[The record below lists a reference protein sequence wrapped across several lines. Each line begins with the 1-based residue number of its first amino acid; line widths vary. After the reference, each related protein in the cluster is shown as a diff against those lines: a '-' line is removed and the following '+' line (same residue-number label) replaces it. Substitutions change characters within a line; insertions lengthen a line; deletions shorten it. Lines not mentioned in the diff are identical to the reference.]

1 MHRNLINVLVLLTTL
16 SLFGHRATAEL
27 AITIDPAEP
36 MVDEPFDIRVTGAEP
51 GERIELTCRIDDAFG
66 RVWQCRAIYEADGE
80 GVVDPSKQPPVEG
93 PFEVANPMALLWW
106 AERVPEGIAFGFS
119 WRDPLTAR
127 DRISLFAMPTEAEN
141 GVAITVERRYASAG
155 VTMHELEV
163 DGLNAALFLPDTSGP
178 HPCVIT
184 MGGSEG
190 GRFTAEMD
198 ASLLASKGIAALALA
213 YFGDRGLPRELV
225 NIPVETVK
233 RAIDA
238 LAADERIDSS
248 RLGIMGTSKGGEFAL
263 LAASTYPELRVVVT
277 KVPSHVVFNGI
288 TFPVEP
294 VSSWTLDGEPLPYI
308 AFLMN
313 PTVMAD
319 FADGEPYT
327 LRPLHSYSISRAKNR
342 AEATIP
348 VERINGPVMTIS
360 AEGDDLWPS
369 TPMSNRIVKRL
380 EKYEHPHEVVHLAY
394 EDAGHVIMAA
404 YGPPTV
410 GQIFA
415 GAYQV
420 GGTLEATARAQA
432 DHWPRVVAFFRE
444 HLGLDDTSTDV
455 VASRDDDAAAAE
467 SREHPAISR

>member
-1 MHRNLINVLVLLTTL
+1 MHRSLINVIVLLISL
-16 SLFGHRATAEL
+16 SVVAHTAAEL
-27 AITIDPAEP
+27 RIIVDPAEP

-66 RVWQCRAIYEADGE
+66 RVWQCSATYEADAAGAL
-80 GVVDPSKQPPVEG
+80 DLSKQAPVEG
-93 PFEVANPMALLWW
+93 PFDVANPMALLWW

-119 WRDPLTAR
+119 WEDPLTAR
-127 DRISLFAMPTEAEN
+127 DRISLFAVPTEAEH
-141 GVAITVERRYASAG
+141 GVAIAVERRYAAPG
-155 VTMHELEV
+155 VTMHELEIE
-163 DGLNAALFLPDTSGP
+163 GLNAALFLPNGPGP

-184 MGGSEG
+184 LGGSEG

-198 ASLLASKGIAALALA
+198 ASLLASKGMAALAVA
-213 YFGDRGLPRELV
+213 YFADRGLPRELV

-238 LAADERIDSS
+238 LAEDDRVDAS

-263 LAASTYPELRVVVT
+263 LAASTYPQLRVVVT

-288 TFPVEP
+288 TFPVVP

-313 PTVMAD
+313 PTIMAD

-348 VERINGPVMTIS
+348 VERINGPLMTIS

-380 EKYEHPHEVVHLAY
+380 EQHEHPHEVVHLAY

-415 GAYQV
+415 GAYRV

-432 DHWPRVVAFFRE
+432 DHWPRVVAFLRT
-444 HLGLDDTSTDV
+444 HLGLDDTSTTV
-455 VASRDDDAAAAE
+455 VTSEEDSSAAASEGAKSAT
-467 SREHPAISR
+467 SR